1 MTKGGG
7 VRIGT
12 GAISKGACGEQTEE
26 KRKWVVLARHTEVIA
41 SRSELLSLHCP
52 RHPLF
57 HAQLPAWGVSQVIMR
72 QETSTYVEE
81 PLRTVGLQEAAHQ
94 YSLRDMCGSTR
105 TPTLPTLHTPEL
117 QFTNLQHG
125 VSVRA
130 RLPASRVRETLKTW
144 PGSGT
149 RRVCGHWGPEKMG
162 IRSHPRWPPVVPTVG
177 GCFYQ
182 PTTPPPPN

>member
-1 MTKGGG
+1 M
-7 VRIGT
+7 
-12 GAISKGACGEQTEE
+12 
-26 KRKWVVLARHTEVIA
+26 LARHTEVIA

-149 RRVCGHWGPEKMG
+149 RRVCGHWGPEKIG
-162 IRSHPRWPPVVPTVG
+162 IRSIQ
-177 GCFYQ
+177 Y
-182 PTTPPPPN
+182 PPNGPRLGRLWVDVFISPLQPHPPTRQREILRGGAGF